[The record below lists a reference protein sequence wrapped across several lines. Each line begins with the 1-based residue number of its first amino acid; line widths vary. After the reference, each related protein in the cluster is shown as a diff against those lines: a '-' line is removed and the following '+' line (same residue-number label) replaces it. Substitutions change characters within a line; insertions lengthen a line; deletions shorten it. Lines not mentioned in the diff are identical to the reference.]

1 MLVVV
6 VLVGGLT
13 LAQQPVQVERVVA
26 GMEMLGLLDQM
37 VEQTLAA
44 VVEVVR
50 PV

>member
-6 VLVGGLT
+6 VLVGVPT
-13 LAQQPVQVERVVA
+13 LVQIPGQVAQVAA
-26 GMEMLGLLDQM
+26 GMEMLEPLDQM
-37 VEQTLAA
+37 VEQTLAV